1 MMTLGVKVVVTNSRQ
16 CDVLLWAAPCFSATQ
31 VHDAVLIRT
40 EGQDTCSMCLCFLFL
55 CRLLIQFVNDS
66 SAPSWQGYFYAA
78 LLFVCTSVQSLIL
91 QKYFHVCF
99 VSGMRLRTA
108 VIGAVYRKVTDKHK
122 CFRAI

>member
-1 MMTLGVKVVVTNSRQ
+1 MMTLSVKVVVTVRR
-16 CDVLLWAAPCFSATQ
+16 VAL
-31 VHDAVLIRT
+31 
-40 EGQDTCSMCLCFLFL
+40 GCSVFFCYTSTRCSFNKDQGAGCLMFLCFLFL

-122 CFRAI
+122 CFFRAI

>member
-16 CDVLLWAAPCFSATQ
+16 CSVFFCYTST
-31 VHDAVLIRT
+31 R
-40 EGQDTCSMCLCFLFL
+40 CSCNKDRGAGCLMFLCFLFL

-122 CFRAI
+122 CFFRAI

>member
-1 MMTLGVKVVVTNSRQ
+1 MVTPGVEVVTNTV
-16 CDVLLWAAPCFSATQ
+16 DSATYCFGLLRVFLLHKYTMQ
-31 VHDAVLIRT
+31 LRA
-40 EGQDTCSMCLCFLFL
+40 EGQHTCSMFLCFLFL

-122 CFRAI
+122 CFFRAV